1 MTEKEQKKIVDKN
14 SGLLNGYEIRIE
26 EDILDAEKVATLLN
40 SSKKVI
46 ERELREGKLVGYKR
60 LGKWF
65 ILKSELVAY
74 IRSGQ
79 TPDEVADDEE

>member
-1 MTEKEQKKIVDKN
+1 MTEKEQKKTVDKN
-14 SGLLNGYEIRIE
+14 SDLLNGYEIRIE

>member
-1 MTEKEQKKIVDKN
+1 VTEKEQKKTVDKN
-14 SGLLNGYEIRIE
+14 SDLLNGYEIRIE

>member
-1 MTEKEQKKIVDKN
+1 MTKKEQKKTVDKN
-14 SGLLNGYEIRIE
+14 SDLLNGYEIRIE